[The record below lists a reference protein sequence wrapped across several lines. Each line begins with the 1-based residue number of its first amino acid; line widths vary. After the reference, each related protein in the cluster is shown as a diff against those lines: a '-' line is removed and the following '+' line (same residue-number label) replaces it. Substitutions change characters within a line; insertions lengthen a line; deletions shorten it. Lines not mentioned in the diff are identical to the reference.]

1 MDKATINC
9 SPVWGARGTK
19 GATRHPSPQTRLE
32 TNVTGPRQNRIIRP
46 MSLNTFTY
54 LRALS
59 GVWLCFTLRRMG
71 GVNDNG
77 VGSRAMRNNA
87 HLHSDHPKCFRWQ
100 KNHPFRSHD
109 TRAAVSP
116 KQALYL
122 QDVLPIVL
130 SHLAVF
136 TSSPNVSFTLITRF
150 KSECKLS
157 VSNSQSFREE
167 FVQIIKIHETSF
179 VNKLITSFRCAV
191 VLSVFILIQ
200 NTRLVRVRQN
210 KDMSLNDRRRVL
222 CLVQIWL
229 FV

>member
-59 GVWLCFTLRRMG
+59 GAWLCFTLRRRG
-71 GVNDNG
+71 GVNDDG
-77 VGSRAMRNNA
+77 VGSRAMRNNV

-100 KNHPFRSHD
+100 KKPSLPLSRHSQD

-122 QDVLPIVL
+122 KEVLSIVL
-130 SHLAVF
+130 SHLVVF
-136 TSSPNVSFTLITRF
+136 TSSPNVSFTLITHF
-150 KSECKLS
+150 KRECKLS
-157 VSNSQSFREE
+157 VSNSQSFCEE
-167 FVQIIKIHETSF
+167 FVQIIKTRQTSF

-191 VLSVFILIQ
+191 AQ
-200 NTRLVRVRQN
+200 P
-210 KDMSLNDRRRVL
+210 
-222 CLVQIWL
+222 
-229 FV
+229 